1 MRVAMNNKPLIFNRA
16 SILVFSLILSF
27 GLGVSLANALN
38 IENVTSKK
46 GITGWLVEDN
56 TVPVVSIQFS
66 IGGGTTQDPEGKE
79 GLANLMTGLFDEG
92 AGDLDSQAFQS
103 RLDELGAEMA
113 FSVTRDRM
121 RGNMKMLAEKRD
133 EALNLLALAVQKPR
147 FDDEAIDRI
156 REQLVAE
163 LKASEKDPKT
173 IAQNRLLTL
182 IYGKHP
188 YARRGEGTPE
198 TLATINRDDLVKAHH
213 AMFARDNIHIG
224 IVGPVSA
231 NEAATIIDKIF
242 GALPEKAELKKIE
255 EAKLNLGGMANV
267 NYDLPQTSL
276 MLVYP
281 GVKRNDPDFFAA
293 YLMNYV
299 LGGPGLTSR
308 LFSEVREKRGLAY
321 TVGSSLML
329 YDHSATL
336 AVSTGTRSSEAQKS
350 LSTIRSEV
358 KKMADE
364 GVSEQELDEAK
375 SYVIGSYAVQNM
387 GSSSDI
393 AATLVSLQD
402 ENLPIDYIEKR
413 RALIEA
419 VTRDQVKAVAEKL
432 LRPEPAL
439 LIIGP
444 SKG

>member
-1 MRVAMNNKPLIFNRA
+1 MNNKPLIFNRA

-213 AMFARDNIHIG
+213 AMFACDNIHIG

>member
-1 MRVAMNNKPLIFNRA
+1 
-16 SILVFSLILSF
+16 
-27 GLGVSLANALN
+27 
-38 IENVTSKK
+38 
-46 GITGWLVEDN
+46 
-56 TVPVVSIQFS
+56 
-66 IGGGTTQDPEGKE
+66 
-79 GLANLMTGLFDEG
+79 
-92 AGDLDSQAFQS
+92 
-103 RLDELGAEMA
+103 
-113 FSVTRDRM
+113 
-121 RGNMKMLAEKRD
+121 MKMLAEKRE

-198 TLATINRDDLVKAHH
+198 TLATISRDDLVKAHH

-231 NEAATIIDKIF
+231 NEAAT
-242 GALPEKAELKKIE
+242 
-255 EAKLNLGGMANV
+255 
-267 NYDLPQTSL
+267 
-276 MLVYP
+276 
-281 GVKRNDPDFFAA
+281 
-293 YLMNYV
+293 
-299 LGGPGLTSR
+299 
-308 LFSEVREKRGLAY
+308 VREKRGLAY

-393 AATLVSLQD
+393 AATLVGLQD

-432 LRPEPAL
+432 LRSEPAL
-439 LIIGP
+439 LVIGP

>member
-1 MRVAMNNKPLIFNRA
+1 MNNKPLIFNRA

-213 AMFARDNIHIG
+213 AIFARDNIHIG

>member
-1 MRVAMNNKPLIFNRA
+1 MNNKPLIFNRA
-16 SILVFSLILSF
+16 SILFFSLILSF

-419 VTRDQVKAVAEKL
+419 ITRDQVKAVAEKL

>member
-1 MRVAMNNKPLIFNRA
+1 MNNKPLIFNRA

-66 IGGGTTQDPEGKE
+66 FGGGTTQDPEGKE

>member
-1 MRVAMNNKPLIFNRA
+1 MNNKPLIFNRA
-16 SILVFSLILSF
+16 SILFFSLILSF

-66 IGGGTTQDPEGKE
+66 FGGGTTQDPEGKE

-231 NEAATIIDKIF
+231 NEASTIIDKIF

>member
-1 MRVAMNNKPLIFNRA
+1 MNNKPLIFNRA

-92 AGDLDSQAFQS
+92 AGDLESQAFQS

-364 GVSEQELDEAK
+364 GVSEQEIDEAK

>member
-1 MRVAMNNKPLIFNRA
+1 MNNKPLIFNRA

-242 GALPEKAELKKIE
+242 GALPEKAELKKID

>member
-1 MRVAMNNKPLIFNRA
+1 MNNKPLIFNRA

-38 IENVTSKK
+38 IENLTSKK

-329 YDHSATL
+329 YDQSATL
-336 AVSTGTRSSEAQKS
+336 AVSTGTRSSEAQQS

>member
-1 MRVAMNNKPLIFNRA
+1 MNKKSNVLHRVSIFA
-16 SILVFSLILSF
+16 FLLFFGF
-27 GLGVSLANALN
+27 GLSVSAANALG
-38 IENVTSKK
+38 IESVTSEK
-46 GITGWLVEDN
+46 GLTAWLVEDR

-92 AGDLDSQAFQS
+92 AGDFDSDAFQS
-103 RLDELGAEMA
+103 RLDAIGAEMA
-113 FSVTRDRM
+113 FSTNRDRM
-121 RGNMKMLAEKRD
+121 RGSMKMLAENSN
-133 EALNLLALAVQKPR
+133 EAFNLLALAVQKPR
-147 FDDEAIDRI
+147 FDDEAINRI

-188 YARRGEGTPE
+188 YGRRGEGTPE
-198 TLATINRDDLVKAHH
+198 TLNRISREDLVNAHL

-224 IVGPVSA
+224 IVGPVSRD
-231 NEAATIIDKIF
+231 EAAQIIDRIF
-242 GALPEKAELKKIE
+242 GDLPEKAKLQKID

-281 GVKRNDPDFFAA
+281 GIKRNDPDFFAA

-321 TVGSSLML
+321 TVGSTLMV

-336 AVSTGTRSSEAQKS
+336 AVSTGTRSSEAQKT
-350 LSTIRSEV
+350 LSTIRSEI
-358 KKMADE
+358 KRMADE
-364 GVSEQELDEAK
+364 GVSDQELDDAK

-393 AATLVSLQD
+393 AATLVGLQD
-402 ENLPIDYIEKR
+402 EKLPIDYIDKR
-413 RALIEA
+413 RSLIEA
-419 VTRDQVKAVAEKL
+419 VTRDQVKAIAEKL
-432 LRPEPAL
+432 LRQEPAL
-439 LIIGP
+439 LVIGP
-444 SKG
+444 SKS

>member
-1 MRVAMNNKPLIFNRA
+1 
-16 SILVFSLILSF
+16 
-27 GLGVSLANALN
+27 
-38 IENVTSKK
+38 
-46 GITGWLVEDN
+46 
-56 TVPVVSIQFS
+56 
-66 IGGGTTQDPEGKE
+66 
-79 GLANLMTGLFDEG
+79 
-92 AGDLDSQAFQS
+92 
-103 RLDELGAEMA
+103 
-113 FSVTRDRM
+113 
-121 RGNMKMLAEKRD
+121 
-133 EALNLLALAVQKPR
+133 
-147 FDDEAIDRI
+147 
-156 REQLVAE
+156 
-163 LKASEKDPKT
+163 
-173 IAQNRLLTL
+173 
-182 IYGKHP
+182 
-188 YARRGEGTPE
+188 
-198 TLATINRDDLVKAHH
+198 
-213 AMFARDNIHIG
+213 MFARDNIHIG

>member
-1 MRVAMNNKPLIFNRA
+1 MNNKPLIFNRA

-38 IENVTSKK
+38 IENLTSKK

>member
-1 MRVAMNNKPLIFNRA
+1 MNNKPLIFNRA

-231 NEAATIIDKIF
+231 NEATTIIDKIF

>member
-1 MRVAMNNKPLIFNRA
+1 MNNKPLIFNRA

-92 AGDLDSQAFQS
+92 AGDFDSQSFQG
-103 RLDELGAEMA
+103 RLDDLGAEMA
-113 FSVTRDRM
+113 FSVNRDRM
-121 RGNMKMLAEKRD
+121 RGSMKMLAEKRD

>member
-1 MRVAMNNKPLIFNRA
+1 MNNKPLIFNRA

-121 RGNMKMLAEKRD
+121 RGSMKMLAEKRD

-213 AMFARDNIHIG
+213 AMFACDNIHIG

>member
-1 MRVAMNNKPLIFNRA
+1 MNNKPLIFNRA

-66 IGGGTTQDPEGKE
+66 IGSGTTQDPEGKE

>member
-1 MRVAMNNKPLIFNRA
+1 MNNKPLIFNRA

-198 TLATINRDDLVKAHH
+198 TLATINRNDLVKAHH

-419 VTRDQVKAVAEKL
+419 ITRDQVKAVAEKL